1 MKIISPF
8 VDYYDYLS
16 TCFGKPDPK
25 RTFVRPKYLS
35 DKTKFTYKVYDKDL
49 FLPRSYQTHFT
60 FNDHKKSFLNFKWLV
75 VLGKKYLI
83 YYHSN
88 TYLDSYIEYS
98 RSSQFSIIQE
108 SEFYKIFSR
117 DFNIFPEPYEVFQG
131 KFEQEFLKITKEI
144 KQPIFFIDSFNSST
158 RKYEV
163 SDEVPFLAKM
173 KFNRYMDAEE
183 LYQEIDYWIGNVLKD
198 NPDKNP
204 PVEVDNKHKI
214 ISNGFDLKTSFRHPI
229 K

>member
-108 SEFYKIFSR
+108 SELS
-117 DFNIFPEPYEVFQG
+117 
-131 KFEQEFLKITKEI
+131 
-144 KQPIFFIDSFNSST
+144 
-158 RKYEV
+158 
-163 SDEVPFLAKM
+163 
-173 KFNRYMDAEE
+173 
-183 LYQEIDYWIGNVLKD
+183 
-198 NPDKNP
+198 
-204 PVEVDNKHKI
+204 
-214 ISNGFDLKTSFRHPI
+214 
-229 K
+229 

>member
-25 RTFVRPKYLS
+25 RTLVRPKYLS
-35 DKTKFTYKVYDKDL
+35 DKTRLIHKVYDKNL
-49 FLPRSYQTHFT
+49 FLPRSVQTHSM
-60 FNDHKKSFLNFKWLV
+60 FNDCKKYFLNFKWLV

-83 YYHSN
+83 YYYSN
-88 TYLDSYIEYS
+88 RYIEYP

-108 SEFYKIFSR
+108 HEFYKIFPR

-131 KFEQEFLKITKEI
+131 KFEPEFLTITKEI
-144 KQPIFFIDSFNSST
+144 KQPIFFIDDFNSST
-158 RKYEV
+158 TEYEV

-173 KFNRYMDAEE
+173 KFNQYMDAEE
-183 LYQEIDYWIGNVLKD
+183 LYQEIDYWIGNVLQD
-198 NPDKNP
+198 NPDTNP
-204 PVEVDNKHKI
+204 PVEIDNKHKI